1 MFTLDF
7 IKKNPHFI
15 NVFFEIE
22 LKFDCGKSE
31 LDKYAITPLG
41 SECVSRLD
49 YVSKRMGGVGCGL
62 GC

>member
-1 MFTLDF
+1 M
-7 IKKNPHFI
+7 
-15 NVFFEIE
+15 FFEIE